1 MWIGWPFASSEARIE
16 VRLLAV
22 LVVRAGFPEREQLGE
37 VLDPIERPS
46 TLRLQLGK
54 LVGKLE
60 QHAHGNTLYLADRQG
75 VASLEEPPGR
85 GGRGRIVLDIA
96 RKSRSRSHRRRWADV
111 QALQAEPLQ
120 VVLRPLEGDD
130 RPPAVV
136 HVVCGRFAVSFRV
149 EQPSRG
155 L

>member
-1 MWIGWPFASSEARIE
+1 MWIGWPFARSEARVE

-37 VLDPIERPS
+37 VLDPIERSS

-54 LVGKLE
+54 LVGTPE

-75 VASLEEPPGR
+75 VASLDEPPGR

-96 RKSRSRSHRRRWADV
+96 WKSPSRSHRRRW
-111 QALQAEPLQ
+111 LMSRRS
-120 VVLRPLEGDD
+120 RPSHSRSCLSHWSAMIGPHC
-130 RPPAVV
+130 RAR
-136 HVVCGRFAVSFRV
+136 HVR
-149 EQPSRG
+149 
-155 L
+155 

>member
-1 MWIGWPFASSEARIE
+1 MWIGWPFTSSEARIE

-37 VLDPIERPS
+37 VLDPIERSS

-54 LVGKLE
+54 LVGTPQ
-60 QHAHGNTLYLADRQG
+60 QHAHGNTLCLADRQG

-85 GGRGRIVLDIA
+85 RGRGWIVLDIPWE
-96 RKSRSRSHRRRWADV
+96 RGGRSHRRGWADV

-120 VVLRPLEGDD
+120 VVLRPLQGDD
-130 RPPAVV
+130 RPPLS
-136 HVVCGRFAVSFRV
+136 CTS
-149 EQPSRG
+149 
-155 L
+155 

>member
-1 MWIGWPFASSEARIE
+1 MWIGWPFASGEARIE

-37 VLDPIERPS
+37 VLDRLERPS

-54 LVGKLE
+54 LVGTPE
-60 QHAHGNTLYLADRQG
+60 QHAHRNTLYLADRQG

-85 GGRGRIVLDIA
+85 GGRGRIVLDIPWE
-96 RKSRSRSHRRRWADV
+96 RRSRSHGRGWADV

-120 VVLRPLEGDD
+120 VVLVPLECED
-130 RPPAVV
+130 RTPTVV
-136 HVVCGRFAVSFRV
+136 HVI
-149 EQPSRG
+149 
-155 L
+155 

>member
-1 MWIGWPFASSEARIE
+1 MRIGGPLASSEARIE

-22 LVVRAGFPEREQLGE
+22 LVVRAGVPEREQLGE
-37 VLDPIERPS
+37 VLDPIERSS

-54 LVGKLE
+54 LVGTPQ

-85 GGRGRIVLDIA
+85 GGRGRIVVDVPCE
-96 RKSRSRSHRRRWADV
+96 RRGRSHRRGWADV

-120 VVLRPLEGDD
+120 IVLI
-130 RPPAVV
+130 
-136 HVVCGRFAVSFRV
+136 
-149 EQPSRG
+149 
-155 L
+155 

>member
-54 LVGKLE
+54 LVGTPE

-96 RKSRSRSHRRRWADV
+96 WKVVAVAIAADGLMSRRSRPS
-111 QALQAEPLQ
+111 PLQ
-120 VVLRPLEGDD
+120 V
-130 RPPAVV
+130 
-136 HVVCGRFAVSFRV
+136 
-149 EQPSRG
+149 
-155 L
+155 